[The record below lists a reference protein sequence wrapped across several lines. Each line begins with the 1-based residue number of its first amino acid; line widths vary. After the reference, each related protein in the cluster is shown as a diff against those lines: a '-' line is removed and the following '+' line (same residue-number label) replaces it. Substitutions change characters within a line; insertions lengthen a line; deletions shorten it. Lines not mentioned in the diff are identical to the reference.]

1 MLTSPGRCC
10 GVLMVALICAATSL
24 CASDG
29 ASNFVSGTATFNGA
43 PLAGVLVT
51 AYTTNTSSIY
61 QTTTTDA
68 NGSYSFSLPAWNNPT
83 NGASADYHI
92 WATKPGYS
100 FYPSAPAGAT
110 VTRADHTDDF
120 AGNRIDDIPMYLT
133 VIHYIALPNP
143 KNLNLPGPPLPGAN
157 FAAYDGT
164 NPLVGVVGAPAPN
177 RFTDNQDGTVTDGTT
192 GLIWLR
198 NAGCLG
204 AANWAGALAQ
214 ANALAGGACGLADG
228 SIAGQ
233 WRLPDINELESVLD
247 YSAAN
252 PAITAGSPLTNV
264 SNAIYW
270 SSTSYFGGENGSPT
284 AWAIRLGDGRYIN
297 DSVSNDKVASTNQV
311 WAVKGGGSGPTMVQ
325 STGIYVSYAPGDD
338 GNLQR
343 GVPLPSPRLPDKGD
357 GTVVDALTGLVWLKQ
372 ADCIHQPWAGA
383 IAAVKTLASGQCGLT
398 DGSTAGSWRV
408 PSRNEMQS
416 LSDRMQSNEADFF
429 DHTFINNDGTL
440 YQAAA
445 FNNFISFQY
454 YWTSTTDAAST
465 NMAWTVFSCDFGVYD
480 ALKGDAG
487 YTLAVRD
494 AQPSAA
500 PVATGLPVFVETTG
514 GDNQIAAVN
523 ATFPAAFEATVRD
536 FFGNGVSGVRVVF
549 AAPASGAS
557 GIFPAYGS
565 AATAVTDS
573 NGVATS
579 PLFAATGPNGQFQVT
594 ASLAGSATQAL
605 FNVAS
610 LPADV
615 SPVIDSV
622 GVADGGPD
630 IAQNTWIAIRGA
642 NLAPVYTPAS
652 GVVWSSAPDFASGLM
667 PTQLPGF
674 PVTVTVNQKPAYV
687 YFFCSAATSSCP
699 GDQINVLTPLD
710 STVGPVEL
718 VVTVGGVSSAPFNL
732 NMRTVAP
739 ALPLLPS
746 TQYAVATHADYSL
759 VGPASM
765 SVPGYPYSPAR
776 PGETI
781 SIYGFG
787 FGMPATALVSD
798 SATQSGSLPAMPVVQ
813 IGGVPATV
821 AYAGVVSPGLYML
834 NVAVP
839 NGIPDGDNAVTCS
852 YGGASVPVGITIAV
866 HR

>member
-1 MLTSPGRCC
+1 
-10 GVLMVALICAATSL
+10 
-24 CASDG
+24 
-29 ASNFVSGTATFNGA
+29 
-43 PLAGVLVT
+43 
-51 AYTTNTSSIY
+51 
-61 QTTTTDA
+61 
-68 NGSYSFSLPAWNNPT
+68 
-83 NGASADYHI
+83 
-92 WATKPGYS
+92 
-100 FYPSAPAGAT
+100 
-110 VTRADHTDDF
+110 
-120 AGNRIDDIPMYLT
+120 
-133 VIHYIALPNP
+133 
-143 KNLNLPGPPLPGAN
+143 
-157 FAAYDGT
+157 
-164 NPLVGVVGAPAPN
+164 
-177 RFTDNQDGTVTDGTT
+177 
-192 GLIWLR
+192 
-198 NAGCLG
+198 
-204 AANWAGALAQ
+204 
-214 ANALAGGACGLADG
+214 
-228 SIAGQ
+228 
-233 WRLPDINELESVLD
+233 
-247 YSAAN
+247 
-252 PAITAGSPLTNV
+252 
-264 SNAIYW
+264 
-270 SSTSYFGGENGSPT
+270 
-284 AWAIRLGDGRYIN
+284 
-297 DSVSNDKVASTNQV
+297 
-311 WAVKGGGSGPTMVQ
+311 
-325 STGIYVSYAPGDD
+325 
-338 GNLQR
+338 
-343 GVPLPSPRLPDKGD
+343 
-357 GTVVDALTGLVWLKQ
+357 
-372 ADCIHQPWAGA
+372 
-383 IAAVKTLASGQCGLT
+383 
-398 DGSTAGSWRV
+398 
-408 PSRNEMQS
+408 
-416 LSDRMQSNEADFF
+416 
-429 DHTFINNDGTL
+429 
-440 YQAAA
+440 
-445 FNNFISFQY
+445 
-454 YWTSTTDAAST
+454 
-465 NMAWTVFSCDFGVYD
+465 MAWTVFSCDFGVYD

>member
-1 MLTSPGRCC
+1 M
-10 GVLMVALICAATSL
+10 
-24 CASDG
+24 
-29 ASNFVSGTATFNGA
+29 
-43 PLAGVLVT
+43 
-51 AYTTNTSSIY
+51 
-61 QTTTTDA
+61 
-68 NGSYSFSLPAWNNPT
+68 
-83 NGASADYHI
+83 
-92 WATKPGYS
+92 
-100 FYPSAPAGAT
+100 
-110 VTRADHTDDF
+110 
-120 AGNRIDDIPMYLT
+120 
-133 VIHYIALPNP
+133 
-143 KNLNLPGPPLPGAN
+143 
-157 FAAYDGT
+157 
-164 NPLVGVVGAPAPN
+164 
-177 RFTDNQDGTVTDGTT
+177 
-192 GLIWLR
+192 
-198 NAGCLG
+198 
-204 AANWAGALAQ
+204 
-214 ANALAGGACGLADG
+214 
-228 SIAGQ
+228 
-233 WRLPDINELESVLD
+233 D
-247 YSAAN
+247 YSAAS
-252 PAITAGSPLTNV
+252 PALTAGSPFTDV

-270 SSTSYFGGENGSPT
+270 SSTSYFGGENGSPA
-284 AWAIRLGDGRYIN
+284 AWATRLGDGRYIN

-311 WAVKGGGSGPTMVQ
+311 WAVKGGGSGSTMVQ

-343 GVPLPSPRLPDKGD
+343 GVPLPSPRLLDKGD

-372 ADCIHQPWAGA
+372 ADCIHLPWAGA
-383 IAAVKTLASGQCGLT
+383 LAAVKTLASGQCGLT
-398 DGSTAGSWRV
+398 DGSTAGGWRV

-429 DHTFINNDGTL
+429 DHTFVNNDGTL

-454 YWTSTTDAAST
+454 YWTSTTDAANT
-465 NMAWTVFSCDFGVYD
+465 IMAWTVFSCDFGVYD

-514 GDNQIAAVN
+514 GDNQIVAVN
-523 ATFPAAFEATVRD
+523 AAFPAAFEATVRD

-615 SPVIDSV
+615 SPVIDAV

-739 ALPLLPS
+739 ALPLLPA